1 MMIFTT
7 SYERNDDIEIATVD
21 ELDAFLDTVAATG
34 QQYGIQ
40 IAQGTITQWEP
51 ANKNDARDELPILEL
66 GIGHPERSYLIY
78 YGEPFG
84 WGINHDLPE
93 LAEHLAY
100 NGGGESEERN
110 PRRTRVS
117 IDQAREAA
125 REFIKTGQRPT
136 NVDWFEPTD
145 DD

>member
-1 MMIFTT
+1 MSATARRLTDLTQLLLVLGTKCPTT
-7 SYERNDDIEIATVD
+7 I
-21 ELDAFLDTVAATG
+21 
-34 QQYGIQ
+34 
-40 IAQGTITQWEP
+40 P
-51 ANKNDARDELPILEL
+51 
-66 GIGHPERSYLIY
+66 RSFLIY
-78 YGEPFG
+78 DGEPFG